1 MVVRLVTAGLLAG
14 LMLLALP
21 ASAQVSSS
29 IPEVL
34 RVPGDLERP
43 TWKAFPDFND
53 HYVLPQERSDGEDLE
68 YTIIVRC
75 RIITAAGRL
84 SCFLVAEDP
93 AGFGVGR
100 RTADVLTQYGVI
112 DMSPGKGA
120 RVGSVFNQVVR
131 FEIED

>member
-1 MVVRLVTAGLLAG
+1 MVVRLVTVGLLAG
-14 LMLLALP
+14 LMLLAIP

-29 IPEVL
+29 IPEIL

-43 TWKAFPDFND
+43 TWKAFPQFGELD
-53 HYVLPQERSDGEDLE
+53 VLREPDDAEMLE

-84 SCFLVAEDP
+84 RCFVVAEDP

-100 RTADVLTQYGVI
+100 RTAEALTQHGLI